1 MATLITRAGN
11 AAPLNANQHDENLKR
26 ETNPQSGNYTVAA
39 DDNRATVEYTGTGG
53 HTITLPDA
61 STLLASE
68 DTGDFQVTIVNRS
81 GNSSSVIIGR
91 TGAGTINGAS
101 SNFTLYVNEAATFKC
116 GSTTD
121 DWMIV
126 SQSFGGARDTVVFG
140 DLYSGPNPSTT
151 YYCTISGINFGSS
164 TDENSVKTVCPVGG
178 TIYNFY
184 TKVNQ
189 NSADFS
195 TTLTIRKNS
204 SATSLTTI
212 IPAGSTAV
220 VSDTTNTVT
229 FVAGDVLSLSV
240 VGGAGS
246 SGGAQGVNWGF
257 CIRRTT

>member
-91 TGAGTINGAS
+91 TGAGTINGAA

-140 DLYSGPNPSTT
+140 TLDSGPTFGTT
-151 YYCTISGINFGSS
+151 YYCTISGETSGFA
-164 TDENSVKTVCPVGG
+164 DEYRVRAVCPVGG
-178 TIYNFY
+178 TIYNLY
-184 TKVNQ
+184 TKANQ
-189 NSADFS
+189 NTANFS

-204 SATSLTTI
+204 SATSLTTT

-246 SGGAQGVNWGF
+246 SGVVGGVNWSF